1 MYCSMLYQ
9 DRGVEA
15 VYAVGL
21 TFSEADTW
29 ILVGMCED
37 GSFVVNDAA
46 PISYDAWGDLSPP
59 PW

>member
-1 MYCSMLYQ
+1 MYCSMLYE

-15 VYAVGL
+15 IYAIGP

-29 ILVGMCED
+29 ILIGGYED
-37 GSFVVNDAA
+37 GSWVVSDAT
-46 PISYDAWGDLSPP
+46 PISYDASGELSPP